1 MKRHFETEPP
11 SSRSLFTDVAR
22 NLLPLALAF
31 VTSVPRLNFGTDG
44 PAGNHHRQEDVD
56 EDDRDADRAGGDGGH
71 ELIVLETPA
80 IENAPEDDTNDDD
93 DDREEKLAASK

>member
-1 MKRHFETEPP
+1 M
-11 SSRSLFTDVAR
+11 FTDVAR

-31 VTSVPRLNFGTDG
+31 VTSVPRLNYPLPNG

-56 EDDRDADRAGGDGGH
+56 KDDRDANRAGGDGGH

-80 IENAPEDDTNDDD
+80 IENAPEDTNDDD